1 MAWGGVQ
8 FGAGKEAAMAGMC
21 LEEVGPPV
29 PDGLGAPI
37 SAASRMPQVGAA
49 GRRQPY
55 LAADSTRLLFVW
67 LPWWFRW

>member
-8 FGAGKEAAMAGMC
+8 FGAGKEAAMAGVC

-29 PDGLGAPI
+29 SDGLGAPI

-55 LAADSTRLLFVW
+55 LAEDSTKLLFVW